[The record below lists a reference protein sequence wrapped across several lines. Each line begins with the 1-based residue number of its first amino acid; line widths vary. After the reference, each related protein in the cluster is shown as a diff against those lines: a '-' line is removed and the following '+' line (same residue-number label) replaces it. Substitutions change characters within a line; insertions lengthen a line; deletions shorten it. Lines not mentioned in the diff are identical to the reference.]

1 MMVNDRS
8 MLVANWREILKLFMS
23 YGVVRCC
30 LMGQTLGMDEQSC
43 ECPPHYHQDHGILY
57 YTLPPLMDYNR
68 RNRQI
73 SAHLLID
80 LGRDYVRIHGE
91 QIGLR
96 QEHQQYGVVHSFRPR
111 VKISYKDRD
120 YSFNGAINRHG
131 L

>member
-8 MLVANWREILKLFMS
+8 MLVANWREILKLFMH

-30 LMGQTLGMDEQSC
+30 LMGQTLGMDAER
-43 ECPPHYHQDHGILY
+43 EDCPPHYHQDHGILY
-57 YTLPPLMDYNR
+57 YSLPPLLDVAR
-68 RNRQI
+68 RHRQI

-80 LGRDYVRIHGE
+80 LGRDYVRIQGE

-96 QEHQQYGVVHSFRPR
+96 QEHQQFGVVHSFRPR
-111 VKISYKDRD
+111 TKISYLDRD
-120 YSFNGAINRHG
+120 YSFNGALNRYA